1 MLLGVERPRDKE
13 RAIQTTYKC
22 QESPRAHIQAA
33 GLKACE
39 AWGPQAC
46 IRTHRGTD
54 RRAELGGSR
63 RTPSQSLQGA
73 DAGFYVENAHR

>member
-13 RAIQTTYKC
+13 RALQTTHKC

-39 AWGPQAC
+39 ARGPQAC
-46 IRTHRGTD
+46 TGVHQGTG
-54 RRAELGGSR
+54 RRAALGGSR

-73 DAGFYVENAHR
+73 DAGFYV